1 MSKIFESSH
10 ENTNPFI
17 DSNFT
22 TLFKELYSPLC
33 QFCFRFVLSAEITED
48 IVQDTFAYMWENW
61 QRLSKIESLKS
72 YLYTTVKNRSLK
84 YLQKHFTKS
93 SALIIEECKDDFIEL
108 NQPTAEQLL
117 EYNDLHSIVEKAL
130 SQLPERCR
138 TIFVLK
144 RFDNKTNKEIASLL
158 NISVKTVEAQM
169 TIAIKRLTAIV
180 NKKWMDDRL

>member
-1 MSKIFESSH
+1 MHSNEH
-10 ENTNPFI
+10 TNPFS

-22 TLFKELYSPLC
+22 ALFNEFYSPLC
-33 QFCFRFVLSAEITED
+33 QFCFRFVLSIETTED
-48 IVQDTFAYMWENW
+48 IVQDSFAYLWENW
-61 QRLSKIESLKS
+61 KRLSQMESLKS

-93 SALIIEECKDDFIEL
+93 PVLMIEECKDDFIDLNHPSAEEL
-108 NQPTAEQLL
+108 FEYHDLL
-117 EYNDLHSIVEKAL
+117 TIVEDAL

-144 RFDNKTNKEIASLL
+144 RFDDKTNKEIAQLL

-169 TIAIKRLTAIV
+169 TIAIKRLTAMV
-180 NKKWMDDRL
+180 NKKWVDLML